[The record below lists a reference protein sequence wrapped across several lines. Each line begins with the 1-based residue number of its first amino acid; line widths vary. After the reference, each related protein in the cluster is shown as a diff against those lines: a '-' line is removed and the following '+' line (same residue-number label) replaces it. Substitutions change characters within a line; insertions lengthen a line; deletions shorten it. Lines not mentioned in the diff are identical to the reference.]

1 MTVEGNVLLGEE
13 AQFISVAREG
23 SLATVYPNGLPHV
36 VPISTVL
43 DLNRLLFASELDAR
57 KIRNIEGNPN
67 VAICFDEYH
76 EDWSQLVQV
85 VVHGEAYVLDGG
97 FEFERD
103 RTLLYE
109 KFSQYEALAPI
120 EEGSSAIV
128 EVRIDRVTS
137 TWRQPG

>member
-1 MTVEGNVLLGEE
+1 VTVEGNELLGEE
-13 AQFISVAREG
+13 AEFISLAREC
-23 SLATVYPNGLPHV
+23 SLATVYPDASPHV

-43 DLNRLLFASELDAR
+43 DLNRLIFATERDTQ
-57 KIRNIEGNPN
+57 KVRNVEGNPL

-85 VVHGEAYVLDGG
+85 VVHGEAYILDAG
-97 FEFERD
+97 FEFDRD

-109 KFSQYEALAPI
+109 KFTQYEALAPI
-120 EEGSSAIV
+120 EEGSSVIV